1 MQNIILQRAL
11 KAPGLCFGIH
21 VGKKQ
26 SLRART
32 TCVWYLGDFRGR
44 RRCPRLEAKATDPLE
59 RDQSKRDKVKYRI
72 YLMEFAHE
80 DIRPWDSQNFQE

>member
-26 SLRART
+26 SLKART
-32 TCVWYLGDFRGR
+32 TCVLVAGGLQGKMKMPTLGG
-44 RRCPRLEAKATDPLE
+44 KGN
-59 RDQSKRDKVKYRI
+59 
-72 YLMEFAHE
+72 
-80 DIRPWDSQNFQE
+80 RPVREGPE